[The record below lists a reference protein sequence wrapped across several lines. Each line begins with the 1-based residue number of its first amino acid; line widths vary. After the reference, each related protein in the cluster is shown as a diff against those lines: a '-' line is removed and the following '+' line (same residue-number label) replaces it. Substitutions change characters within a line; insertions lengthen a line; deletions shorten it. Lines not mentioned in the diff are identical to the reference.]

1 MNMDAIMCID
11 DIESKKGLQLLTEE
25 AGWRTMIDRYGVSQE
40 SVSLMA
46 ETFGISGV
54 CNVLGAIKAA
64 KWYGFGKG
72 DVIVTILTDAIDRYH
87 SVMEQMNDT
96 YGPMDE
102 VESAVRLVS
111 VFHGQKLDWI
121 EEGTRRTRNQW
132 HNLKY
137 YTWVEQQGKTLEE
150 LNAQRDQEYWEEQ
163 QARVAE
169 IDARIREARGD

>member
-1 MNMDAIMCID
+1 MN
-11 DIESKKGLQLLTEE
+11 E
-25 AGWRTMIDRYGVSQE
+25 
-40 SVSLMA
+40 
-46 ETFGISGV
+46 
-54 CNVLGAIKAA
+54 
-64 KWYGFGKG
+64 
-72 DVIVTILTDAIDRYH
+72 
-87 SVMEQMNDT
+87 T

-102 VESAVRLVS
+102 VEAAVRLVS

-137 YTWVEQQGKTLEE
+137 YTWVEQQGKTVEE
-150 LNAQRDQEYWEEQ
+150 LDSQRGQDYWEAQ